1 MVLQWGKQKN
11 AIFKGDGGLSIFI
24 DIRAHDADLQHA
36 DRHAL
41 PDEAKGASLG
51 HRPGQLTREIGDA
64 MAHAG

>member
-1 MVLQWGKQKN
+1 MGKQKD
-11 AIFKGDGGLSIFI
+11 AIYKGDGGLSIFI
-24 DIRAHDADLQHA
+24 DIQVHDADRQNA

-64 MAHAG
+64 MDHAG

>member
-1 MVLQWGKQKN
+1 MILQWVNKKN
-11 AIFKGDGGLSIFI
+11 AICKGDGSLSIFI
-24 DIRAHDADLQHA
+24 DIQVHNVDLQNA

-64 MAHAG
+64 MDHAG

>member
-1 MVLQWGKQKN
+1 MGNQK
-11 AIFKGDGGLSIFI
+11 AALCKGDGGLRILI
-24 DIRAHDADLQHA
+24 DIQVHNADRQHA